1 VCTLDAFFSQST
13 VCQRRTSSWLYVRL

>member
-13 VCQRRTSSWLYVRL
+13 VCQRRASSRLFETL